1 MYRLLHME
9 LASSENHHK
18 LHNINPSFNN
28 YSIWKKYIYNSQSEQ
43 TQINLYLVAEFRK
56 LEFRL
61 TSVAGSRTLRVS
73 SVLNWV

>member
-1 MYRLLHME
+1 MLHME
-9 LASSENHHK
+9 LASSELTTTNRIILIQGLIIIRSK
-18 LHNINPSFNN
+18 RNTFI
-28 YSIWKKYIYNSQSEQ
+28 SQSEQ

-73 SVLNWV
+73 SVLN